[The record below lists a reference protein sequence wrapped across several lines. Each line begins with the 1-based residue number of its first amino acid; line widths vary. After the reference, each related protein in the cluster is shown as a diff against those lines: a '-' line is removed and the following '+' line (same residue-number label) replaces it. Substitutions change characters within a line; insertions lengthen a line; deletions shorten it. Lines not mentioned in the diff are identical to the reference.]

1 MTEYGRLTLTKSG
14 RNTFSVDSGAIPK
27 LYSFDKQKALK
38 IQSVIESG
46 DFLVNS
52 RTPFWLV
59 KIKIDKLIFSI
70 YLFYLFI

>member
-14 RNTFSVDSGAIPK
+14 RNTLSVVSGAIPK
-27 LYSFDKQKALK
+27 LYSFDKQNALK

-46 DFLVNS
+46 DVLVNS

-59 KIKIDKLIFSI
+59 KVKID
-70 YLFYLFI
+70 